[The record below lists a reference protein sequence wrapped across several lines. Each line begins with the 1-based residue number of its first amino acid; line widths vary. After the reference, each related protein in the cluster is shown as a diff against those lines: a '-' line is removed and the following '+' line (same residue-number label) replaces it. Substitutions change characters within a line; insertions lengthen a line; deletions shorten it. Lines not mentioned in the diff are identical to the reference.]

1 MSALALPPELDD
13 PQLLDDLIG
22 RIDVAQSCR
31 FCQCTETSPC
41 PILIAENPDGSERL
55 ARTENEAGEIIFCSW
70 YLRGVCSAPVCIEKL
85 LEEKRGKVLLFDAQG
100 RQVPSAERVG

>member
-1 MSALALPPELDD
+1 MGALALPPELDS
-13 PQLLDDLIG
+13 QMLDDLIG
-22 RIDVAQSCR
+22 PIESRRCR
-31 FCQCTETSPC
+31 FCQCTEASPC

-55 ARTENEAGEIIFCSW
+55 ARSENEATEIIFCTW